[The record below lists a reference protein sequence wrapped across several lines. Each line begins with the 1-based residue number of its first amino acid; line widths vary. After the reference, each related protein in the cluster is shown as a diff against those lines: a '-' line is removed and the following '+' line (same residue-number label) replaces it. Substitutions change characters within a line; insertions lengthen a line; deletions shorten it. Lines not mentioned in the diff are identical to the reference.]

1 MALIDDGN
9 RRWWVLLSAA
19 FTFGLMVLDET
30 IVGVALVTIR
40 SELGLSNIVSH
51 WVVNVYLL
59 TFTSFVAVGGK
70 LVDEL
75 GQTRMLTVGLVL
87 FGLSSLA
94 AGFSQGGALLIAA
107 RGLQGVG
114 AGIIVPASMAI
125 GTALFS
131 SRERGLA
138 LGVQITI
145 AAVFM
150 SSGPLLGG
158 YFSQVLSWR
167 WIFWI
172 NLPVIAAIL
181 LVIHS
186 AWKPPA
192 PAHGGDE
199 TAAGFKLDTR
209 GFVLLVAGLGAFV
222 GGVMQGS
229 DWGWTSPA
237 TIGLIVA
244 GAILLSVFTF
254 TELKA
259 KAPLV
264 DLELLRIAAFSAS
277 CAAFFMFQYA
287 KMVVF
292 VFLALYLQQVLA
304 LSPLDAGLV
313 IVLAVLPSLGVSY
326 IAGKCADR
334 FGSRSPLLIA
344 MLAQVLALAGIGVS
358 TAYSLLVPVV
368 VLLVVWGT
376 AMPFYAIAG
385 RRTVLNA
392 VPLEGRGKA
401 TGVNFTIQLLGGTIG
416 VALASAMHGETG
428 GFAMMFLATAA
439 LMLAASVPV
448 AAFVKAERPASKAAA
463 KAG

>member
-9 RRWWVLLSAA
+9 RRWWVLLSSA

-40 SELGLSNIVSH
+40 SELGLSVVVSH

-75 GQTRMLTVGLVL
+75 GQTRMLTVGLAI

-94 AGFSQGGALLIAA
+94 AGFSESGGILIAA

-131 SRERGLA
+131 SGDRGLA
-138 LGVQITI
+138 LGVQVTI

-158 YFSQVLSWR
+158 YFSEVVSWR
-167 WIFWI
+167 WIFWV
-172 NLPVIAAIL
+172 NLPVIAVIIA
-181 LVIHS
+181 VIHS
-186 AWKPPA
+186 AWVPPK

-199 TAAGFKLDTR
+199 AEARFILDMR

-222 GGVMQGS
+222 GGVMQGA
-229 DWGWTSPA
+229 DWGWSSPA
-237 TIGLIVA
+237 TLGLVLS
-244 GAILLSVFTF
+244 GLVLLSAFTF
-254 TELKA
+254 AELKTN
-259 KAPLV
+259 APLV
-264 DLELLRIAAFSAS
+264 DLELLRITAFSAS
-277 CAAFFMFQYA
+277 CSAFFMFQFG

-292 VFLALYLQQVLA
+292 VFLALYLQQVLG
-304 LSPLDAGLV
+304 LSPLNAGLV

-334 FGSRSPLLIA
+334 FGSRPPLLIA
-344 MLAQVLALAGIGVS
+344 MLASGFALAGIGIS
-358 TAYSLLVPVV
+358 TWMDRLAPIVVFLLI
-368 VLLVVWGT
+368 WG
-376 AMPFYAIAG
+376 ASMPFYAIAG

-416 VALASAMHGETG
+416 VAIASAIHSETG
-428 GFAMMFLATAA
+428 GFTMMFLVTSGLTLAA
-439 LMLAASVPV
+439 LFPV
-448 AAFVKAERPASKAAA
+448 AACVKAEKHAPQAAA
-463 KAG
+463 